1 MAEDRD
7 HRRIMDA
14 ARRDEGELRLAR
26 EPVAFS
32 WSRGAL

>member
-1 MAEDRD
+1 MAEDSD
-7 HRRIMDA
+7 HRQIMAA
-14 ARRDEGELRLAR
+14 ARPDAGELRLAR